1 MSDPL
6 VPQVVPS
13 VGTSPTY
20 YSPEI
25 GEVDARTLPR
35 IFTNDT
41 RCEACQGT
49 RGIRVHYCPGCRAIG
64 GKHFHR
70 HCRCGAEW
78 AERSFGHA
86 GVDIQL
92 GTDRYVPLCFSC
104 GARHDDLSC
113 MTPTCCPNPHVEYHD
128 THDPCDACRR
138 EPGIEG

>member
-1 MSDPL
+1 MSETP
-6 VPQVVPS
+6 PIA
-13 VGTSPTY
+13 TSRYAYTPDLEG
-20 YSPEI
+20 EI
-25 GEVDARTLPR
+25 DARALPR

-41 RCEACQGT
+41 RCETCRRT
-49 RGIRVHYCPGCRAIG
+49 DNIRIAYCPGCRAIR

-70 HCRCGAEW
+70 ECRCGAEW

-92 GTDRYVPLCFSC
+92 GTDRYVAICFGC

-113 MTPTCCPNPHVEYHD
+113 MTPRCCPRPHVEYHD